1 MTARAWQS
9 ARRCSPAWTRRGEP
23 AGGLLLVGGE
33 AGIGKTALVR
43 ASEPGAHREAA
54 QQYVRALA
62 HARTAP
68 PAVRAEL
75 LEAHAAEAQA
85 CGDYEAARAALRE
98 AIVLLQ

>member
-1 MTARAWQS
+1 MDE
-9 ARRCSPAWTRRGEP
+9 ARR
-23 AGGLLLVGGE
+23 AGGRLLLVGRE